1 MLNKIM
7 NEHENMIRKYWLL
20 SVFFILVVRPLVVLA
35 IPAISS
41 LSPISE
47 KDLAVCPVGVTI
59 GIIQVVFLWHCAYR
73 NQGTKLLSF
82 YLVSL
87 PLWLVISIMEALT
100 DSGDAGTITA
110 SDSSDAVSITT
121 GLISILVELS
131 IFFWWFVL
139 SLKMKDVNKAI
150 KERMLEEKLK
160 TLEEIAEYYPS
171 PRVRRSA
178 QMILEENK
186 WM

>member
-87 PLWLVISIMEALT
+87 PLWLVISIMEAL
-100 DSGDAGTITA
+100 SEEKKGR
-110 SDSSDAVSITT
+110 
-121 GLISILVELS
+121 
-131 IFFWWFVL
+131 
-139 SLKMKDVNKAI
+139 SLKEAKSCKRPAIWLAVCWRWWI
-150 KERMLEEKLK
+150 KER
-160 TLEEIAEYYPS
+160 
-171 PRVRRSA
+171 VF
-178 QMILEENK
+178 
-186 WM
+186 